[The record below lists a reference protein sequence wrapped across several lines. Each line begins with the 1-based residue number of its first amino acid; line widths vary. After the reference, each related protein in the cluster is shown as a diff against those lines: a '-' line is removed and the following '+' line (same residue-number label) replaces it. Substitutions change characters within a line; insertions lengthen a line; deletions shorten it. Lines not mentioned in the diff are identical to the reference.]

1 MEEKLASHH
10 DETYNSITATYKLM
24 QRKIAGML
32 SGEGLTQPQFHVLR
46 IAAKS
51 GGTSIRE
58 ISDEMLVT
66 PANMTGIID
75 RLESRGLI
83 RREAR
88 KGDRRAKIIGLT
100 PKGRAMQEEVAA
112 KYSEFMEKSLRVLT
126 KDEQRTLSDV
136 LVKLQEG
143 MSQSGG

>member
-10 DETYNSITATYKLM
+10 NETYNSITAAYKLM
-24 QRKIAGML
+24 QGRITEML

-83 RREAR
+83 RRGSR
-88 KGDRRAKIIGLT
+88 KEDRRAKIIGLT
-100 PKGRAMQEEVAA
+100 PRGRALQEKVAA
-112 KYSEFMEKSLRVLT
+112 KYSDFIQKSLRVLT
-126 KDEQRTLSDV
+126 NDEQKTLSDI

>member
-1 MEEKLASHH
+1 MEERLVSHRN
-10 DETYNSITATYKLM
+10 ETYNSITAAYKLM
-24 QRKIAGML
+24 QRKITEML

-51 GGTSIRE
+51 GGISIRE

-83 RREAR
+83 RRGSRE
-88 KGDRRAKIIGLT
+88 GDRRAKIIGLT
-100 PKGRAMQEEVAA
+100 PKGKALQEKVAA
-112 KYSEFMEKSLRVLT
+112 EYSEFMQKSLRVLT
-126 KDEQRTLSDV
+126 RDEQKTLSDI